1 MSALPQS
8 ARAISPQ
15 CRPRSWF
22 NAQFLLLRTWC
33 GAPVQWTSLAWL
45 TQSSME
51 LSQQVRDPLGNR
63 FGNLGIRREFAGNGC
78 LNFFDDQVLTRRS
91 QGFSCAVSMGHLG
104 SPVRVGYRTQRS
116 MMYFRSTLGVEMQS
130 IPAEG
135 TLRLSVDLTTP
146 TILWVC
152 GRASSETFPYADK
165 EPACCTIGLLPT
177 AEGNV
182 PKTGGR

>member
-8 ARAISPQ
+8 ARAILPQ

-130 IPAEG
+130 MPG
-135 TLRLSVDLTTP
+135 DFTTIGGP
-146 TILWVC
+146 YDPDDPVGL
-152 GRASSETFPYADK
+152 RASQLRDVS
-165 EPACCTIGLLPT
+165 LPGQRARLRHNWPTSNRRANTT
-177 AEGNV
+177 AFM
-182 PKTGGR
+182 RR